1 MILSWGLYLAWPC
14 YSELGFNISH
24 DFSRPRNDPNTN
36 ERWPLQFVRLYST
49 VFCFVSGMYNKSLIM
64 IPHLSNLFLSY
75 LCFSNKREKYLV
87 LKSPSPYLDAIFT
100 LDMIRA
106 CRLSCGIKLEHVV
119 CVRSSELHFGKQQ
132 RITFQES
139 EIGQSEPRPKLWS
152 APPALFFLENLETW
166 NNDPIWIPANRAIC
180 QSFTGTFVWRLMRKH
195 CKCENANGFGPTKRV
210 PCRARFAC
218 WKPAGLY
225 WKQD

>member
-106 CRLSCGIKLEHVV
+106 LPLILRDE
-119 CVRSSELHFGKQQ
+119 VRTCSLCSVQ
-132 RITFQES
+132 RTSFRKTAKNNF
-139 EIGQSEPRPKLWS
+139 PRKW
-152 APPALFFLENLETW
+152 
-166 NNDPIWIPANRAIC
+166 NRAIGAT
-180 QSFTGTFVWRLMRKH
+180 SEAMIRSSRPLF
-195 CKCENANGFGPTKRV
+195 FG
-210 PCRARFAC
+210 
-218 WKPAGLY
+218 KPRNM
-225 WKQD
+225 KQWSDLDSSESSDLPIVHRHLCLKTHA